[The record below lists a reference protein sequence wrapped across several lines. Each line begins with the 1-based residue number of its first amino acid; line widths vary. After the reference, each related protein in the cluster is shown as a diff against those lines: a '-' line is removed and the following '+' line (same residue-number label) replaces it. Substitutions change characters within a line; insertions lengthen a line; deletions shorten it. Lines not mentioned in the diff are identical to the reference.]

1 MSGDDA
7 LPGPPPPSGREEL
20 AWEHRQKTAAFN
32 HADARS
38 RLLIAL
44 LTGARQGR
52 LHPHWR
58 QNVSLSAFNLTS
70 NAYGQDPASP
80 EAIAC
85 VDSETL
91 ACRHVADIDTQLWE
105 PWAAH
110 DWRTALDSWHTA
122 ILDVLEDDR
131 RSSRELRHPN
141 ASPFVEASDRV
152 VAAFPDH
159 VAKIT
164 NAARAGVDAYLDRI
178 HTYRRDKYDAWY
190 RAGLA
195 AGGETVDWI
204 GWYRARIATWPD
216 DEHSLAGP
224 ELALLD
230 NWWHVQQW
238 QSLPDYWTQQPK

>member
-7 LPGPPPPSGREEL
+7 LPGPPPPRGREEL
-20 AWEHRQKTAAFN
+20 AWEHRQKVAAFN
-32 HADARS
+32 HASARS

-52 LHPHWR
+52 LHPNWR
-58 QNVSLSAFNLTS
+58 QNVSLSTFNLTS

-105 PWAAH
+105 PYAAP

-122 ILDVLEDDR
+122 ILDVLEDER
-131 RSSRELRHPN
+131 RSSRELRHPD

-164 NAARAGVDAYLDRI
+164 NAARADVDAYLDRI

-195 AGGETVDWI
+195 AGGETIDWI
-204 GWYRARIATWPD
+204 GLYRTRIATWQD
-216 DEHSLAGP
+216 DEHSLARP

-230 NWWHVQQW
+230 NWRHVQQW
-238 QSLPDYWTQQPK
+238 QSLPNYWTQQPK